1 MEILG
6 IQNITNNLYISTFDA
21 VWRMLNKELK
31 ETVNWDVVKSR
42 RTESKTESRHTFHS
56 TVCLIGAP
64 LEQGC

>member
-6 IQNITNNLYISTFDA
+6 IKNSNNYLYISFFDA

-42 RTESKTESRHTFHS
+42 RTEFGGVSNCEHTVS
-56 TVCLIGAP
+56 SQL
-64 LEQGC
+64 